1 MRIAVIGSGTSAIG
15 FIEKIYESDVKDIKI
30 DVFEQGDDP
39 FNRKPTG
46 KGSIYG
52 FGGAGTFSDGKLS
65 ISPEIGGEIS
75 KYLGTETYRK
85 YVEDVLNLWTLN
97 GEIKNVERSA
107 QLDDPRMSKIADDFF
122 KNNLSIVLSEFVHI
136 GTDNLQKVIREL
148 YKKYKEDKFKRF
160 TFYFKKIVKDIRK
173 DGDALRLVFEDGK
186 LSEGYTKVIVATGR
200 GGAKFVDS
208 LLKKWNISFT
218 GTKVDLGVRYEV
230 SHRVTKSIT
239 DVLYEFKVKYLSRT
253 DDEVRTFCV
262 NPQGFVSKEVGGDF
276 VTVNGHSYVNK
287 KSENTNFAILVTH
300 SFTKPFDDPTT
311 YGLSVIRLANKLA
324 GEKGII
330 IQRYKDFTN
339 GRRSTDSRI
348 SKSYI
353 APTLEATPGD
363 LNLVLPRRTAVAI
376 EEFIEALNEVVPGIN
391 NPGNFLYG
399 VEAKFYSLKPSFEK
413 AFKLPGCE
421 VYVIGDAS
429 GYTRSIMQA
438 TMSGMYVADRITN
451 DWGV

>member
-1 MRIAVIGSGTSAIG
+1 MRIAVVGSGTSAIG
-15 FIEKIYESDVKDIKI
+15 FIERIYKSSIKDIKI

-39 FNRKPTG
+39 FERKPIG

-75 KYLGTETYRK
+75 KYLGIEAYQR
-85 YVEDVLNLWTLN
+85 YVEDALNLWTLN
-97 GEIKNVERSA
+97 GKIENIERSA
-107 QLDDPRMSKIADDFF
+107 QLSDPRISEIADSFF
-122 KNNLSIVLSEFVHI
+122 KNNLSIILSEFIHI
-136 GTDNLQKVIREL
+136 GTDNLQRVIKEL

-160 TFYFKKIVKDIRK
+160 SFYFKRSVTDVHK
-173 DGDALRLVFEDGK
+173 DGNKLKLVFEDKK
-186 LSEGYTKVIVATGR
+186 LSEDYDKVIVATGR
-200 GGAKFVDS
+200 GGAKFVD
-208 LLKKWNISFT
+208 LILKKWDISFT
-218 GTKVDLGVRYEV
+218 GTKVDLGIRYEV
-230 SHRVTKSIT
+230 SHRVTKSVT

-262 NPQGFVSKEVGGDF
+262 NPQGFVSKETGNNF

-311 YGLSVIRLANKLA
+311 YGLSVIKLANKLA
-324 GEKGII
+324 GKKGII
-330 IQRYKDFTN
+330 IQRYKDFVI

-353 APTLEATPGD
+353 IPTLDATPGD

-376 EEFIEALNEVVPGIN
+376 EEFIEALNKVIPGIN

-399 VEAKFYSLKPSFEK
+399 VEAKFYSLKPNFEK
-413 AFKLPGCE
+413 PFKLPECE
-421 VYVIGDAS
+421 IYVIGDAS
-429 GYTRSIMQA
+429 GYTRGIMQA
-438 TMSGMYVADRITN
+438 TMSGMYVADRILN
-451 DWGV
+451 N